1 VAGVLCK
8 RYGAEVPQASLT
20 IWKGQTHLEKE
31 LPNHKVLIQYLLG
44 ELGEVERSEIAE
56 RYFKDDD
63 LFDELLDVENE
74 LLDKCAR
81 GSLNE
86 KEQEAFKSYLDSLPD
101 GQQKLAV
108 ATALIQ
114 FTDEDK
120 ERAQQFL
127 NEYVPGGIPWW
138 QSLLKSPSRPPAML
152 QYIMAAGLVVMVLG
166 LLFLFSQFR
175 QLRNDND
182 QLRAQLASLE
192 REKESLEESARISR
206 SDVSVERIRELEE
219 QLKLEQQANEA
230 QTQHLASLQPAM
242 PVVVSWA
249 LTPALRSMSSPD
261 QVTLPPSAKFV
272 SITMPIESAA
282 QIAGSRAI
290 IQTTTGEQR
299 REQAGLRANKTGKS
313 VSLRLPASYFTE
325 TSYKLTLVRKDK
337 DNVELSQ
344 DFYFT
349 VTRR

>member
-1 VAGVLCK
+1 M
-8 RYGAEVPQASLT
+8 
-20 IWKGQTHLEKE
+20 EKE
-31 LPNHKVLIQYLLG
+31 LPNHKVLVQYLLG
-44 ELGEVERSEIAE
+44 ELGEVERSKIAE

-63 LFDELLDVENE
+63 LFDELLEVECD

-86 KEQEAFKSYLDSLPD
+86 KEHEAFMRYLDHLPD

-108 ATALIQ
+108 ATALNQ
-114 FTDEDK
+114 FTDEDR

-127 NEYVPGGIPWW
+127 NEYMPADIPWW
-138 QSLLKSPSRPPAML
+138 QSLLKSPSKPPAML
-152 QYIMAAGLVVMVLG
+152 QSIMVASLVVMVLG
-166 LLFLFSQFR
+166 VLFLFSQLR
-175 QLRNDND
+175 QLRNSND

-192 REKESLEESARISR
+192 REKQLLEESARISR
-206 SDVSVERIRELEE
+206 SDVSIERMRQLEE

-230 QTQHLASLQPAM
+230 QAQHLASLQPAM

-249 LTPALRSMSSPD
+249 LTPALRATGSPD
-261 QVTLPPSAKFV
+261 EVTLPHSAKFV
-272 SITMPIESAA
+272 SITMPIERVA
-282 QIAGSRAI
+282 QISGARAI

-299 REQAGLRANKTGKS
+299 REQAGLRVNKTSKS
-313 VSLRLPASYFTE
+313 VSLKLPASYFTE

-337 DNVELSQ
+337 DDLELRQ

>member
-1 VAGVLCK
+1 LAEFDVRVAEPKSLK
-8 RYGAEVPQASLT
+8 ASLN
-20 IWKGQTHLEKE
+20 IWKGRTHLEKE
-31 LPNHKVLIQYLLG
+31 LPNHKVLVQYLLG
-44 ELGEVERSEIAE
+44 ELGDEERSEIAE

-63 LFDELLDVENE
+63 LFDELVDVENE

-81 GSLNE
+81 GSLTE
-86 KEQEAFKSYLDSLPD
+86 REQEAFKRYLDNLPD

-108 ATALIQ
+108 ARALIQ

-127 NEYVPGGIPWW
+127 NEYVAADIPWG
-138 QSLLKSPSRPPAML
+138 QSLLKSPSKRPTML
-152 QYIMAAGLVVMVLG
+152 QYVMVASLVVLVLG

-192 REKESLEESARISR
+192 REKASLEESARVSR
-206 SDVSVERIRELEE
+206 SAVSVERIRQLEE

-230 QTQHLASLQPAM
+230 SLQPTT
-242 PVVVSWA
+242 PIVVSWA
-249 LTPALRSMSSPD
+249 LTPALRSTGSPD
-261 QVTLPPSAKFV
+261 KVTLPHSAKFV
-272 SITMPIESAA
+272 SITMPIESGA
-282 QIAGSRAI
+282 QISRSRAI

-313 VSLRLPASYFTE
+313 VSLKLPASYFTE

-337 DNVELSQ
+337 DDVELSQ